1 MNRLRPGLLI
11 LLITCGLGAWTAVA
25 TAGASTSRA
34 KLQLRKTSVGTIL
47 VNGRGYTVYAF
58 TKDRRNKDNC
68 QKSSTCLRVWPPV
81 KTGGAPI
88 AGPGVKR
95 SLIGTIK
102 LKNGAKQLTYAGHPL
117 YTYIADSHPAE
128 TTYVNTFNLGG
139 RWPAVNA
146 AGHEV
151 K

>member
-1 MNRLRPGLLI
+1 MKRLPPRLLI
-11 LLITCGLGAWTAVA
+11 LLITCGLCASAAVA
-25 TAGASTSRA
+25 PAGASSSRA

-58 TKDRRNKDNC
+58 TKDRRNQDNC

-81 KTGGAPI
+81 TTTGTPI

-102 LKNGAKQLTYAGHPL
+102 LKTGAKQLTYGGHPL

-128 TTYVNTFNLGG
+128 TIYVNISNLGG

-146 AGHEV
+146 AGQEV